1 MFPTQKYLTELYRY
15 DNYATEITTD
25 FQCSYLYQLLRLSLQ
40 VSVNTYSVV
49 IFHGVDSICNTEI
62 LQSLASLS
70 CCIFA
75 LSYLLLFPI
84 SLIPLTALLNLDS
97 SVRKSKIEASP
108 CLYGPPW
115 ILNYWGVFTIKR
127 QPSTRSKNTASKQ
140 AHNKQA
146 HNKDKTATENPSTK
160 RKVFTGYVSL
170 PVPLLFCSDDLVPLV
185 LVAHLSHWDH
195 LIAYVIFLRRRK
207 VIYCLI
213 VAINLLLIEFFFA
226 RISFIHLILD
236 K

>member
-97 SVRKSKIEASP
+97 SFRKAKIEASP

-127 QPSTRSKNTASKQ
+127 QPSTRSKNTASKHTTRTRQ
-140 AHNKQA
+140 QL
-146 HNKDKTATENPSTK
+146 KT
-160 RKVFTGYVSL
+160 
-170 PVPLLFCSDDLVPLV
+170 LV
-185 LVAHLSHWDH
+185 LNEKFSQGMCPFLFLSCSV
-195 LIAYVIFLRRRK
+195 LTT
-207 VIYCLI
+207 
-213 VAINLLLIEFFFA
+213 
-226 RISFIHLILD
+226 
-236 K
+236 